1 MAGTLTKAQYVT
13 CIFHTVLVWRFHF
26 ATAATIGRWL
36 EPQKRLSRDIHSK
49 NLQFTAIILNFQQYV
64 VILALGTCFI
74 NRNIS
79 SVSNSNHPRLVSG
92 HISRL
97 SYFRSS
103 PSNWSRSSLYF
114 HIYISNMSSNAL
126 PRLTKRE
133 VLAVSFVP
141 IIALLVFIFVGL
153 IRFLLYR
160 DRKSSRRGTSGTI
173 SPLPPPEPVLRPEE
187 AEIENPPPPP
197 YQPDKLP
204 PYPTAPAP
212 AYLRDERAES

>member
-1 MAGTLTKAQYVT
+1 
-13 CIFHTVLVWRFHF
+13 
-26 ATAATIGRWL
+26 
-36 EPQKRLSRDIHSK
+36 
-49 NLQFTAIILNFQQYV
+49 
-64 VILALGTCFI
+64 
-74 NRNIS
+74 
-79 SVSNSNHPRLVSG
+79 
-92 HISRL
+92 
-97 SYFRSS
+97 
-103 PSNWSRSSLYF
+103 
-114 HIYISNMSSNAL
+114 MSSNAL